1 MRSAEAQAGEYD
13 IYDPECPSRRL
24 LTLIAQRWSVLIVH
38 AIADGSS
45 RPADIGRKIGGVSQK
60 MLTQTLRDLQ
70 RAGLVDRTAYP
81 EVPPRVEYTLTGA
94 GRDLAPLLAAVCD
107 WAEAHADART
117 EWTTR

>member
-38 AIADGSS
+38 AIAGGTT
-45 RPADIGRKIGGVSQK
+45 RPADIGQKIGGISQK

-70 RAGLVDRTAYP
+70 RAGLVHRTAHR
-81 EVPPRVEYTLTGA
+81 EVPPRVEFTLTEM

-107 WAEAHADART
+107 WAEEHTDART
-117 EWTTR
+117 EWTSR